1 MNPLAFTTMQFR
13 PGIFRGLAALLCL
26 LASGCTI
33 HEKPAQIPA
42 DCPVFVPREMDYV
55 NLPTYRIEPPDILL
69 IDALRIVPKEP
80 FRIESNDFLYINAFG
95 TLPEQPINGAF
106 LVTPGGTVDLGAAY
120 GRVKLDNLTLDEATL
135 EVEKQL
141 RKILRDP
148 QVSVTLAQYGAQ
160 AQIIG
165 DRVVGQDGR
174 ITMGSYG
181 SVYVSGMTV
190 AEATEAI
197 IKQLSKKLQDPV
209 ISVSVASYNSKSYFV
224 ISEGA
229 GLGDNIQRFPI
240 TGKETVLD
248 AVVLVG
254 GLSRVANKQIWIARP
269 NPGQDCD
276 QILPVEWDQV
286 VKGGSTTTNYQILPG
301 DRVFIADNPWAD
313 LNNFVARTISPFERL
328 FNFGL
333 LNTNAIQTLHRFPR
347 GNYQTVGGNALPGG
361 Q

>member
-1 MNPLAFTTMQFR
+1 MF
-13 PGIFRGLAALLCL
+13 L
-26 LASGCTI
+26 LASGCTF
-33 HEKPAQIPA
+33 HEKPAMIPA
-42 DCPVFVPREMDYV
+42 DCPAFVPREMDYV

-80 FRIESNDFLYINAFG
+80 FRIESNDYLYINALG
-95 TLPEQPINGAF
+95 TLPEQAINGAY
-106 LVTPGGTVDLGAAY
+106 LVTPGGTVDLGPAY
-120 GRVKLDNLTLDEATL
+120 GRVKVDNLTLDEASV
-135 EVEKQL
+135 EIEKQL
-141 RKILRDP
+141 KKILRQP

-160 AQIIG
+160 TQIIG

-197 IKQLSKKLQDPV
+197 VKQLSKKIQDPV
-209 ISVSVASYNSKSYFV
+209 ISVSVAAYNSKSFFV

-229 GLGDNIQRFPI
+229 ALGDNIQRFPI

-286 VKGGSTTTNYQILPG
+286 VKGGSTATNYQILPG

-313 LNNFVARTISPFERL
+313 MSMMVSRTIAPFERL
-328 FNFGL
+328 LNFGL
-333 LNTNAIQTLHRFPR
+333 LGTNSLQTLHRFPR
-347 GNYQTVGGNALPGG
+347 GNFQPVGGIPLP
-361 Q
+361 

>member
-1 MNPLAFTTMQFR
+1 MRPFHFSTIER
-13 PGIFRGLAALLCL
+13 KPGIIRGLAALLL
-26 LASGCTI
+26 VLVGGCQGMHAKTAI
-33 HEKPAQIPA
+33 LPG
-42 DCPVFVPREMDYV
+42 DCPAYVPREMDYV

-80 FRIESNDFLYINAFG
+80 FRIESNDYLFINAVG
-95 TLPEQPINGAF
+95 TLPEQPINAAY

-120 GRVKLDNLTLDEATL
+120 GRVKVDNLTLEEANVA
-135 EVEKQL
+135 VENQL
-141 RKILRDP
+141 KKVLREP
-148 QVSVTLAQYGAQ
+148 QVSVTLALYGAQ
-160 AQIIG
+160 TQIIG
-165 DRVVGQDGR
+165 ERVVGQDGR

-197 IKQLSKKLQDPV
+197 VKQLGKKLQDPV
-209 ISVSVASYNSKSYFV
+209 ISVSVAAYNSKSFFV

-229 GLGDNIQRFPI
+229 GLGDNIQRFPV

-276 QILPVEWDQV
+276 QILPVEWDLV
-286 VKGGSTTTNYQILPG
+286 VKGGSTTTNYQLLPG

-313 LNNFVARTISPFERL
+313 MSMVVSRTIAPFERL
-328 FNFGL
+328 LNFGL
-333 LNTNAIQTLHRFPR
+333 LGTNVVQQMNRFPR
-347 GNYQTVGGNALPGG
+347 GNFQNAGFF

>member
-1 MNPLAFTTMQFR
+1 MSSTPFAATAQCPGRFR
-13 PGIFRGLAALLCL
+13 ALFALLL
-26 LASGCTI
+26 LLGSGCQGLQ
-33 HEKPAQIPA
+33 EKPLLLPG
-42 DCPVFVPREMDYV
+42 DCPEFVPREMDYV

-80 FRIESNDFLYINAFG
+80 FRIETNDYLFINALG
-95 TLPEQPINGAF
+95 TLPDQPINAAY
-106 LVTPGGTVDLGAAY
+106 LVTPGGAVDLGAAY
-120 GRVKLDNLTLDEATL
+120 GRVKVDNLTLDEANVA
-135 EVEKQL
+135 VEKQL
-141 RKILRDP
+141 KRILREP

-160 AQIIG
+160 SQIIG
-165 DRVVGQDGR
+165 DRIVGQDGR

-190 AEATEAI
+190 NEATEAI
-197 IKQLSKKLQDPV
+197 VQQLGKKLQDPV
-209 ISVSVASYNSKSYFV
+209 ISVSVAAYNSKSFFV

-229 GLGDNIQRFPI
+229 ALGDNIQRFPI

-276 QILPVEWDQV
+276 QILPVEWEQV
-286 VKGGSTTTNYQILPG
+286 VKGGSTATNYQLLPG
-301 DRVFIADNPWAD
+301 DRVFIADNAWAD
-313 LNNFVARTISPFERL
+313 FSMIVGRTVAPFERL

-333 LNTNAIQTLHRFPR
+333 LGSNAIQVFNRFPR
-347 GNYQTVGGNALPGG
+347 GNFSPAGFGGGN
-361 Q
+361 

>member
-1 MNPLAFTTMQFR
+1 MTSTPCTSATQSPGLFRAF
-13 PGIFRGLAALLCL
+13 AALLL
-26 LASGCTI
+26 LVSGCQGL
-33 HEKPAQIPA
+33 HEKPVLLPG
-42 DCPVFVPREMDYV
+42 DCPAYVPRELDYV
-55 NLPTYRIEPPDILL
+55 NLPTYRLEPPDILL

-80 FRIESNDFLYINAFG
+80 FRIETNDYLYINAIG
-95 TLPEQPINGAF
+95 TLPDQPINAAY

-120 GRVKLDNLTLDEATL
+120 GRVKVDNLSLDEVNLA
-135 EVEKQL
+135 VEKQL
-141 RKILRDP
+141 KRTLRNP
-148 QVSVTLAQYGAQ
+148 QASVTLAQYGAQ
-160 AQIIG
+160 SQIIG
-165 DRVVGQDGR
+165 ERIIGQDGR

-190 AEATEAI
+190 NEATEAI
-197 IKQLSKKLQDPV
+197 MQQLGKKLQNPV
-209 ISVSVASYNSKSYFV
+209 ISVSVAAYNSKSFFV

-254 GLSRVANKQIWIARP
+254 GISRVANKQIWIARP

-276 QILPVEWDQV
+276 QILPVQWDQV
-286 VKGGSTTTNYQILPG
+286 VKGGSTTTNYQLLPG

-313 LNNFVARTISPFERL
+313 LTSVVSRTIAPMERL

-333 LNTNAIQTLHRFPR
+333 LGTNSLQTLNRFPR
-347 GNYQTVGGNALPGG
+347 GNFLQAGFAPQN
-361 Q
+361 

>member
-1 MNPLAFTTMQFR
+1 MTSTLQTSTTQS
-13 PGIFRGLAALLCL
+13 PGLFQALGALLL
-26 LASGCTI
+26 LFSGCQGL
-33 HEKPAQIPA
+33 HEKPVLLPG
-42 DCPVFVPREMDYV
+42 DCPAYVPREMDYV

-80 FRIESNDFLYINAFG
+80 FRIETNDYLFINAIG
-95 TLPEQPINGAF
+95 TLPEQPINAAY
-106 LVTPGGTVDLGAAY
+106 LVTPGGTVDLGASY
-120 GRVKLDNLTLDEATL
+120 GRVKVDNLTLDEANVA
-135 EVEKQL
+135 VEKHL
-141 RKILRDP
+141 KRILRDP

-160 AQIIG
+160 SQIIG
-165 DRVVGQDGR
+165 ERVVGQDGR

-190 AEATEAI
+190 NEATEAI
-197 IKQLSKKLQDPV
+197 VQQLGKKIQDPV
-209 ISVSVASYNSKSYFV
+209 ISVSVAAYNSKSYFV

-229 GLGDNIQRFPI
+229 GLGDNIQRFPV

-254 GLSRVANKQIWIARP
+254 GISRVANKQIWIARP

-276 QILPVEWDQV
+276 QILPVEWELI
-286 VKGGSTTTNYQILPG
+286 VKGGSTTTNYQLLPG

-313 LNNFVARTISPFERL
+313 LNMVVSRTVAPIERL

-333 LNTNAIQTLHRFPR
+333 LGSNAAQSLHRFPR
-347 GNYQTVGGNALPGG
+347 GNFNQPGNLPPLP
-361 Q
+361 

>member
-1 MNPLAFTTMQFR
+1 M
-13 PGIFRGLAALLCL
+13 LLL
-26 LASGCTI
+26 LTSGCQGI
-33 HEKPAQIPA
+33 HEKSVVLPG
-42 DCPVFVPREMDYV
+42 DCPAYVPREMDYV

-80 FRIESNDFLYINAFG
+80 FRIESNDYLFINALG
-95 TLPEQPINGAF
+95 TLPEQPINAAY

-120 GRVKLDNLTLDEATL
+120 GRVKVDNLTLNEANL
-135 EVEKQL
+135 AVENQL
-141 RKILRDP
+141 KKILRDP

-160 AQIIG
+160 TQIIG

-190 AEATEAI
+190 AEATDAI
-197 IKQLSKKLQDPV
+197 VQQLGKKLQDPV
-209 ISVSVASYNSKSYFV
+209 ISVSVAAYNSKSFFV

-229 GLGDNIQRFPI
+229 GLGDNILRFPI

-254 GLSRVANKQIWIARP
+254 GISRVANKQIWIARP

-276 QILPVEWDQV
+276 QILPVEWEQV
-286 VKGGSTTTNYQILPG
+286 VKGGSTTTNYQLLPG

-313 LNNFVARTISPFERL
+313 LSMIVTRTIAPFERL
-328 FNFGL
+328 LNFGL
-333 LNTNAIQTLHRFPR
+333 LGTNATQSLNRFPR
-347 GNYQTVGGNALPGG
+347 GNFQNVGSGFGN